1 MLELFDFF
9 IAPIRDSQ
17 ITQIAI
23 LAVLLL
29 ILMDWL
35 LGTATA
41 LITHSYD
48 STVARKGIAHKA
60 GELCFVLLAALM
72 DGCIDAG
79 LDLGIT
85 SPVLLGTCIYII
97 VMEVGSILETIGTLN
112 PDLADSPLFRLLAS
126 MQEHRKTNEHVDA
139 IGKAD

>member
-1 MLELFDFF
+1 MQMIELFEFF
-9 IAPIRDSQ
+9 VAPIRDSQ
-17 ITQIAI
+17 MAQMAI

-48 STVARKGIAHKA
+48 STIARKGIAHKA
-60 GELCFVLLAALM
+60 GELCFVLLAILV
-72 DGCIDAG
+72 DGCIGAG

-85 SPVLLGTCIYII
+85 SPVLLGTCVYII

-112 PDLADSPLFRLLAS
+112 PDLADSPLFKLLAS
-126 MQEHRKTNEHVDA
+126 MQEHRKETTEQEDE
-139 IGKAD
+139 

>member
-1 MLELFDFF
+1 MLELLDFF

-17 ITQIAI
+17 MTQIAI

-35 LGTATA
+35 LGTVTA

-48 STVARKGIAHKA
+48 STIARKGIAHKA

-72 DGCIDAG
+72 DVCIDAG

-112 PDLADSPLFRLLAS
+112 ADLADSPLFRLLAS
-126 MQEHRKTNEHVDA
+126 MQEHRKTKEYVDA
-139 IGKAD
+139 SGEAD

>member
-1 MLELFDFF
+1 MHMIELLEFF
-9 IAPIRDSQ
+9 VAPISDSQ
-17 ITQIAI
+17 MTQMAI

-60 GELCFVLLAALM
+60 GELCFVLLAILV
-72 DGCIDAG
+72 DGCIGAG

-85 SPVLLGTCIYII
+85 SPVLLGTCVYVI

-126 MQEHRKTNEHVDA
+126 MQEHRIKETTEQEV
-139 IGKAD
+139 K

>member
-1 MLELFDFF
+1 MHMIELFDFF
-9 IAPIRDSQ
+9 VAPIRDSQ
-17 ITQIAI
+17 MAQMAI

-41 LITHSYD
+41 LIMHSYD

-60 GELCFVLLAALM
+60 GELCFVLLAILV
-72 DGCIDAG
+72 DGCIGAG

-85 SPVLLGTCIYII
+85 SPVLLGTCVYII

-112 PDLADSPLFRLLAS
+112 PDLADSPLFKLLAS
-126 MQEHRKTNEHVDA
+126 MQEHRTKETTEQEA
-139 IGKAD
+139 K

>member
-1 MLELFDFF
+1 MQMIDLFEFF
-9 IAPIRDSQ
+9 VAPIRDSQ
-17 ITQIAI
+17 MTQMAI

-29 ILMDWL
+29 ILLDWL
-35 LGTATA
+35 LGTAVA
-41 LITHSYD
+41 LANKSYS
-48 STVARKGIAHKA
+48 STVARQGIEHKA

-85 SPVLLGTCIYII
+85 SPVLLGTCVYII

-112 PDLADSPLFRLLAS
+112 PNLADSPLFRLLAS
-126 MQEHRKTNEHVDA
+126 MQEHRTKDTTEQEA
-139 IGKAD
+139 K